1 MQKKL
6 KCKQT
11 WKHFDVVLGEVS
23 IWPVVFQIR
32 ALTTFLF
39 LQIVSQLLEKW
50 PHPPCTPSKP
60 EKRKRRK
67 YFALYIRNG
76 PQSGPESVEEESSKT
91 NFCKNLSQK

>member
-1 MQKKL
+1 ML
-6 KCKQT
+6 KYVNKNCYVNVIHFDLHT
-11 WKHFDVVLGEVS
+11 WKHFDVVLWEVS

-67 YFALYIRNG
+67 YFALYNID
-76 PQSGPESVEEESSKT
+76 EFFK
-91 NFCKNLSQK
+91 KNVKKDGHS